1 MFVSKVR
8 KLNISWLYLY
18 VCAVLIGQAVQPER
32 LQPDPAR
39 RGAEGRGGVHLRG
52 RDILRTH

>member
-18 VCAVLIGQAVQPER
+18 LCAVLIGQAVQPER

-39 RGAEGRGGVHLRG
+39 RGAEGRGGVHL
-52 RDILRTH
+52 